1 MSWITPQNN
10 AINLPCE
17 TVLIDIS
24 TSFRITQKI
33 HTFKQ
38 IDGGQMQQQSRLLFG
53 TAGIPHSTPKKNSPI
68 EGVKQ
73 IHALGLDCMQLEFA
87 HGVRMKEEVS
97 SGLRKASYELN
108 IPLTSHGPYY
118 INLNA
123 REQDKIDSSVE
134 RIIQTAKISDLCG
147 AESMTFHAAFY
158 MKDSPYD
165 VFDLVQKSM
174 NVIEERLS
182 RLDIEIELR
191 PELTGK
197 TSQFG
202 SLEEL
207 IDLTKRVNS
216 CEPCLDFSHLY
227 ARTGEY
233 NSYDEF
239 CKVLDRLN
247 TELQPNAT
255 KNLHVHISGIS
266 SNSKGDLK
274 HLNLG
279 QSSFNWKDLMRA
291 FKDKG
296 CNGYVIC
303 VSPNL
308 EEDALMLKEYYMS
321 LPDQVAV

>member
-1 MSWITPQNN
+1 M
-10 AINLPCE
+10 AF
-17 TVLIDIS
+17 D
-24 TSFRITQKI
+24 
-33 HTFKQ
+33 
-38 IDGGQMQQQSRLLFG
+38 RLLFG
-53 TAGIPHSTPKKNSPI
+53 TAGVPNSTVKKNNPV
-68 EGVKQ
+68 EGVKR
-73 IHALGLDCMQLEFA
+73 IHELGLDCMQLEFA

-97 SGLRKASYELN
+97 SALRKASYELGV
-108 IPLTSHGPYY
+108 PLTSHGPYY

-165 VFDLVQKSM
+165 VFDLVEKSL

-207 IDLTKRVNS
+207 ISLSKSVTS
-216 CEPCLDFSHLY
+216 CKPCMDFSHLY
-227 ARTGEY
+227 ARTGSVNDY
-233 NSYDEF
+233 KGF
-239 CKVLDRLN
+239 CETLETLKN
-247 TELQPNAT
+247 ELGANAL
-255 KNLHVHISGIS
+255 KEMHIHISGIS

-274 HLNLG
+274 HLNLEK
-279 QSSFNWKDLMRA
+279 SKFNWKELMKA
-291 FKDKG
+291 LKDMD
-296 CNGYVIC
+296 CRGYVVC
-303 VSPNL
+303 NSPNL
-308 EEDALMLKEYYMS
+308 EVDASMLKQYYAA
-321 LPDQVAV
+321 L

>member
-1 MSWITPQNN
+1 MSF
-10 AINLPCE
+10 
-17 TVLIDIS
+17 D
-24 TSFRITQKI
+24 K
-33 HTFKQ
+33 
-38 IDGGQMQQQSRLLFG
+38 LLFG
-53 TAGIPHSTPKKNSPI
+53 TAGVPNCTVKKNSPV
-68 EGVKQ
+68 EGIQK
-73 IHALGLDCMQLEFA
+73 IHELGLDCMQLEFA

-97 SGLRKASYELN
+97 SALRKVSYELN
-108 IPLTSHGPYY
+108 VPLTSHGPYY

-165 VFDLVQKSM
+165 VFDLVEKSM

-207 IDLTKRVNS
+207 ITLSKNVGS
-216 CEPCLDFSHLY
+216 VKPCMDFSHLY
-227 ARTGEY
+227 ARTGKY
-233 NSYDEF
+233 NTKEEILE
-239 CKVLDRLN
+239 VLDQLESEIGKNTLN
-247 TELQPNAT
+247 NMHI
-255 KNLHVHISGIS
+255 HVSGIS

-274 HLNLG
+274 HLNLEK
-279 QSSFNWKDLMRA
+279 SDFNWRGMLEALKEKDC
-291 FKDKG
+291 KG
-296 CNGYVIC
+296 YIISN
-303 VSPNL
+303 SPNL
-308 EEDALMLKEYYMS
+308 EDDAKMLKDYYIA
-321 LPDQVAV
+321 L

>member
-1 MSWITPQNN
+1 MSF
-10 AINLPCE
+10 
-17 TVLIDIS
+17 D
-24 TSFRITQKI
+24 
-33 HTFKQ
+33 
-38 IDGGQMQQQSRLLFG
+38 RLLFG
-53 TAGIPHSTPKKNSPI
+53 TAGVPNCTVKKNSPV
-68 EGVKQ
+68 EGVQK
-73 IHALGLDCMQLEFA
+73 IHELGLDCMQLEFA

-97 SGLRKASYELN
+97 SALRKASYELN

-165 VFDLVQKSM
+165 VFDLVEKSM

-207 IDLTKRVNS
+207 ITLTKNVGS
-216 CEPCLDFSHLY
+216 VKPCMDFSHLY
-227 ARTGEY
+227 ARTGKY
-233 NSYDEF
+233 NSYEEMTE
-239 CKVLDRLN
+239 VLNQLEI
-247 TELQPNAT
+247 ELGKDALDNMHI
-255 KNLHVHISGIS
+255 HVSGIS

-274 HLNLG
+274 HLNLEK
-279 QSSFNWKDLMRA
+279 SKFNWQDMLRA
-291 FKDKG
+291 LKDKN
-296 CNGYVIC
+296 CKGYV
-303 VSPNL
+303 VSNSPNL
-308 EEDALMLKEYYMS
+308 EEDAKMLKDYYIA
-321 LPDQVAV
+321 L

>member
-1 MSWITPQNN
+1 MSF
-10 AINLPCE
+10 
-17 TVLIDIS
+17 D
-24 TSFRITQKI
+24 
-33 HTFKQ
+33 
-38 IDGGQMQQQSRLLFG
+38 RLLFG
-53 TAGIPHSTPKKNSPI
+53 TAGVPNCTVKKNNPV
-68 EGVKQ
+68 EGVQK
-73 IHALGLDCMQLEFA
+73 ISELGLDCMQLEFA
-87 HGVRMKEEVS
+87 HGVRMKEEIS
-97 SGLRKASYELN
+97 SALRKASYELG

-165 VFDLVQKSM
+165 VFDLVEKSM

-207 IDLTKRVNS
+207 ISLTKNVGS
-216 CEPCLDFSHLY
+216 VKPCMDFSHLY
-227 ARTGEY
+227 ARTGKY
-233 NSYDEF
+233 NTYEEMGE
-239 CKVLDRLN
+239 VLTQLKG
-247 TELQPNAT
+247 ELGADALDNMHI
-255 KNLHVHISGIS
+255 HVSGIS

-274 HLNLG
+274 HLNLEK
-279 QSSFNWKDLMRA
+279 SKFNWQDMLKALKDNNC
-291 FKDKG
+291 K
-296 CNGYVIC
+296 GYVISN
-303 VSPNL
+303 SPNL
-308 EEDALMLKEYYMS
+308 EEDAKMLKDYYMA
-321 LPDQVAV
+321 L

>member
-1 MSWITPQNN
+1 MSF
-10 AINLPCE
+10 
-17 TVLIDIS
+17 D
-24 TSFRITQKI
+24 
-33 HTFKQ
+33 
-38 IDGGQMQQQSRLLFG
+38 RLLFG
-53 TAGIPHSTPKKNSPI
+53 TAGVPNCTVKKNNPV
-68 EGVKQ
+68 EGVQK
-73 IHALGLDCMQLEFA
+73 IHELGLDCMQLEFA
-87 HGVRMKEEVS
+87 HGVRMKEEIS
-97 SGLRKASYELN
+97 SALRKASYELN

-165 VFDLVQKSM
+165 VFDLVEKSM

-207 IDLTKRVNS
+207 ITLTKNVGS
-216 CEPCLDFSHLY
+216 VKPCMDFSHLY
-227 ARTGEY
+227 ARTGKY
-233 NSYDEF
+233 NTYEEMVE
-239 CKVLDRLN
+239 VLEQLEV
-247 TELQPNAT
+247 ELGKDALDNMHI
-255 KNLHVHISGIS
+255 HVSGIS

-274 HLNLG
+274 HLNLEK
-279 QSSFNWKDLMRA
+279 SKFNWQAMLKAL
-291 FKDKG
+291 KDKN
-296 CNGYVIC
+296 CKGYVISN
-303 VSPNL
+303 SPNL
-308 EEDALMLKEYYMS
+308 EEDAKMLKDYY
-321 LPDQVAV
+321 VAL

>member
-1 MSWITPQNN
+1 MGF
-10 AINLPCE
+10 
-17 TVLIDIS
+17 D
-24 TSFRITQKI
+24 
-33 HTFKQ
+33 
-38 IDGGQMQQQSRLLFG
+38 RLLFG
-53 TAGIPHSTPKKNSPI
+53 TAGVPNSTAKKNNPV
-68 EGVKQ
+68 EGVKR
-73 IHALGLDCMQLEFA
+73 IHELGLDCMQLEFA

-97 SGLRKASYELN
+97 SALRKVSYELGV
-108 IPLTSHGPYY
+108 PLTSHGPYY

-165 VFDLVQKSM
+165 VFDLVEKSL

-207 IDLTKRVNS
+207 ISLSKSVTS
-216 CEPCLDFSHLY
+216 CKPCMDFSHLY
-227 ARTGEY
+227 ARTGSVNDY
-233 NSYDEF
+233 KGF
-239 CKVLDRLN
+239 CETLETLKS
-247 TELQPNAT
+247 ELGPKA
-255 KNLHVHISGIS
+255 LEEMHIHISGIS

-274 HLNLG
+274 HLNLEK
-279 QSSFNWKDLMRA
+279 SKFNWKDLMKA
-291 FKDKG
+291 LKDMD
-296 CNGYVIC
+296 CRGYVVC
-303 VSPNL
+303 NSPNL
-308 EEDALMLKEYYMS
+308 EVDASMLKQFYAA
-321 LPDQVAV
+321 L

>member
-1 MSWITPQNN
+1 M
-10 AINLPCE
+10 AF
-17 TVLIDIS
+17 D
-24 TSFRITQKI
+24 
-33 HTFKQ
+33 
-38 IDGGQMQQQSRLLFG
+38 RLLFG
-53 TAGIPHSTPKKNSPI
+53 TAGVPNSTAKKNNPV
-68 EGVKQ
+68 EGVKR
-73 IHALGLDCMQLEFA
+73 IHELNLDCMQLEFA

-97 SGLRKASYELN
+97 SALRKVSYELGV
-108 IPLTSHGPYY
+108 PLTSHGPYY

-165 VFDLVQKSM
+165 VFDLVEKSL

-207 IDLTKRVNS
+207 ISLSKSVGS
-216 CEPCLDFSHLY
+216 CKPCMDFSHLF
-227 ARTGEY
+227 ARTGDV
-233 NSYDEF
+233 NDYDGF
-239 CKVLDRLN
+239 CRVLETLK
-247 TELQPNAT
+247 TELGPNT
-255 KNLHVHISGIS
+255 LKEMHIHISGIS

-274 HLNLG
+274 HLNLEK
-279 QSSFNWKDLMRA
+279 SKFNWKDLMKA
-291 FKDKG
+291 LKDMDAR
-296 CNGYVIC
+296 GYVVC
-303 VSPNL
+303 NSPNL
-308 EEDALMLKEYYMS
+308 EVDAQMLKQYYAT
-321 LPDQVAV
+321 L

>member
-1 MSWITPQNN
+1 M
-10 AINLPCE
+10 AF
-17 TVLIDIS
+17 D
-24 TSFRITQKI
+24 
-33 HTFKQ
+33 
-38 IDGGQMQQQSRLLFG
+38 RLLFG
-53 TAGIPHSTPKKNSPI
+53 TAGVPNSTLKKNNPV
-68 EGVKQ
+68 EGVRR
-73 IHALGLDCMQLEFA
+73 IHELGLDCMQLEFA

-97 SGLRKASYELN
+97 SALRKVSYELG

-165 VFDLVQKSM
+165 VFDLVEKSL

-207 IDLTKRVNS
+207 INLSKSVMS
-216 CEPCLDFSHLY
+216 CKPCMDFSHLY
-227 ARTGEY
+227 ARTGTV
-233 NSYDEF
+233 NDYDGF
-239 CKVLDRLN
+239 CETLETLK
-247 TELQPNAT
+247 TELGP
-255 KNLHVHISGIS
+255 KSLEEMHIHISGIS

-274 HLNLG
+274 HLNLEK
-279 QSSFNWKDLMRA
+279 SKFNWKDLMRA
-291 FKDKG
+291 LKDMDCK
-296 CNGYVIC
+296 GYVIC
-303 VSPNL
+303 NSPNL
-308 EEDALMLKEYYMS
+308 EVDAQMLKQYYMA
-321 LPDQVAV
+321 L

>member
-1 MSWITPQNN
+1 M
-10 AINLPCE
+10 AF
-17 TVLIDIS
+17 D
-24 TSFRITQKI
+24 
-33 HTFKQ
+33 
-38 IDGGQMQQQSRLLFG
+38 RLLFG
-53 TAGIPHSTPKKNSPI
+53 TAGVPNSTAKKNNPV
-68 EGVKQ
+68 EGVKR
-73 IHALGLDCMQLEFA
+73 IHELGLDCMQLEFA

-97 SGLRKASYELN
+97 SALRKVSYELG

-165 VFDLVQKSM
+165 VFDLVEKSL

-207 IDLTKRVNS
+207 ISLSKSVAS
-216 CEPCLDFSHLY
+216 CKPCMDFSHLY
-227 ARTGEY
+227 ARTGSVNDY
-233 NSYDEF
+233 KGF
-239 CKVLDRLN
+239 CETLETLKN
-247 TELQPNAT
+247 ELGPNAL
-255 KNLHVHISGIS
+255 KEMHIHISGIS

-274 HLNLG
+274 HLNLEK
-279 QSSFNWKDLMRA
+279 SKFNWKDLMKA
-291 FKDKG
+291 LKDLG
-296 CNGYVIC
+296 CRGYVIC
-303 VSPNL
+303 NSPNL
-308 EEDALMLKEYYMS
+308 EVDAAMLKQYY
-321 LPDQVAV
+321 VAL

>member
-1 MSWITPQNN
+1 MSF
-10 AINLPCE
+10 
-17 TVLIDIS
+17 D
-24 TSFRITQKI
+24 
-33 HTFKQ
+33 
-38 IDGGQMQQQSRLLFG
+38 RLLFG
-53 TAGIPHSTPKKNSPI
+53 TAGVPNSTAKKNNPV

-73 IHALGLDCMQLEFA
+73 IHELGLDCMQLEFA
-87 HGVRMKEEVS
+87 HGVRMKDEIS
-97 SGLRKASYELN
+97 SALRKASYELN

-165 VFDLVQKSM
+165 VFDLVEKSM

-207 IDLTKRVNS
+207 ITLTKNVMS
-216 CEPCLDFSHLY
+216 VKPCMDFSHLY
-227 ARTGEY
+227 ARTGKY
-233 NSYDEF
+233 NNYKEIND
-239 CKVLDRLN
+239 VLQHLKG
-247 TELQPNAT
+247 ELGADALSNMHI
-255 KNLHVHISGIS
+255 HVSGIS

-274 HLNLG
+274 HLNLEK
-279 QSSFNWKDLMRA
+279 SDFNWRDMLRALKDNDC
-291 FKDKG
+291 K
-296 CNGYVIC
+296 GYVISN
-303 VSPNL
+303 SPNL
-308 EEDALMLKEYYMS
+308 EGDAKMLKDYYM
-321 LPDQVAV
+321 AM

>member
-1 MSWITPQNN
+1 M
-10 AINLPCE
+10 AFE
-17 TVLIDIS
+17 
-24 TSFRITQKI
+24 
-33 HTFKQ
+33 
-38 IDGGQMQQQSRLLFG
+38 RLLFG
-53 TAGIPHSTPKKNSPI
+53 TAGVPNSTAKKNNPV
-68 EGVKQ
+68 EGVKR
-73 IHALGLDCMQLEFA
+73 IHELQLDCMQLEFA

-97 SGLRKASYELN
+97 SALRKVSYELGV
-108 IPLTSHGPYY
+108 PLTSHGPYY

-165 VFDLVQKSM
+165 VFDLVEKSL

-207 IDLTKRVNS
+207 ISLSKSVTS
-216 CEPCLDFSHLY
+216 CKPCMDFSHLY
-227 ARTGEY
+227 ARTGSVNDY
-233 NSYDEF
+233 KGF
-239 CKVLDRLN
+239 CETLETLKS
-247 TELQPNAT
+247 ELGANAL
-255 KNLHVHISGIS
+255 KEMHIHISGIS

-274 HLNLG
+274 HLNLEK
-279 QSSFNWKDLMRA
+279 SKFNWKDLMKA
-291 FKDKG
+291 LKDMD
-296 CNGYVIC
+296 CRGYVIC
-303 VSPNL
+303 NSPNL
-308 EEDALMLKEYYMS
+308 EVDAAMLKQYY
-321 LPDQVAV
+321 VAL

>member
-1 MSWITPQNN
+1 M
-10 AINLPCE
+10 AF
-17 TVLIDIS
+17 D
-24 TSFRITQKI
+24 
-33 HTFKQ
+33 
-38 IDGGQMQQQSRLLFG
+38 RLLFG
-53 TAGIPHSTPKKNSPI
+53 TAGVPNSTAKKNNPV
-68 EGVKQ
+68 EGVKR
-73 IHALGLDCMQLEFA
+73 IHELALDCMQLEFA

-97 SGLRKASYELN
+97 SALRKVSYELGV
-108 IPLTSHGPYY
+108 PLTSHGPYY

-165 VFDLVQKSM
+165 VFDLVEKSL

-207 IDLTKRVNS
+207 ISLSKSVTS
-216 CEPCLDFSHLY
+216 CKPCMDFSHLY
-227 ARTGEY
+227 ARTGNVNDY
-233 NSYDEF
+233 KGF
-239 CKVLDRLN
+239 CETLETLKS
-247 TELQPNAT
+247 ELGPNAL
-255 KNLHVHISGIS
+255 KEMHIHISGIS

-274 HLNLG
+274 HLNLEK
-279 QSSFNWKDLMRA
+279 SKFNWKELMKA
-291 FKDKG
+291 LKDMD
-296 CNGYVIC
+296 CRGYVIC
-303 VSPNL
+303 NSPNL
-308 EEDALMLKEYYMS
+308 EVDAAMLKQYY
-321 LPDQVAV
+321 VAL

>member
-1 MSWITPQNN
+1 MSF
-10 AINLPCE
+10 
-17 TVLIDIS
+17 D
-24 TSFRITQKI
+24 K
-33 HTFKQ
+33 
-38 IDGGQMQQQSRLLFG
+38 LLFG
-53 TAGIPHSTPKKNSPI
+53 TAGVPNCTVKKNSPV
-68 EGVKQ
+68 EGVQK
-73 IHALGLDCMQLEFA
+73 IHDLGLDCMQLEFA

-97 SGLRKASYELN
+97 SALRKVSYELN
-108 IPLTSHGPYY
+108 VPLTSHGPYY

-165 VFDLVQKSM
+165 VFDLVEKSM

-207 IDLTKRVNS
+207 ITLSKNVGS
-216 CEPCLDFSHLY
+216 VKPCMDFSHLY
-227 ARTGEY
+227 ARTGKY
-233 NSYDEF
+233 NTKEEILE
-239 CKVLDRLN
+239 VLDQLESEIGKNTLN
-247 TELQPNAT
+247 NMHI
-255 KNLHVHISGIS
+255 HVSGIS

-274 HLNLG
+274 HLNLEK
-279 QSSFNWKDLMRA
+279 SDFNWRGMLEALKEKDC
-291 FKDKG
+291 KG
-296 CNGYVIC
+296 YIISN
-303 VSPNL
+303 SPNL
-308 EEDALMLKEYYMS
+308 EEDAKMLKDYY
-321 LPDQVAV
+321 VAL

>member
-1 MSWITPQNN
+1 MSF
-10 AINLPCE
+10 
-17 TVLIDIS
+17 D
-24 TSFRITQKI
+24 K
-33 HTFKQ
+33 
-38 IDGGQMQQQSRLLFG
+38 LLFG
-53 TAGIPHSTPKKNSPI
+53 TAGVPNSTPKKNSPI
-68 EGVKQ
+68 DGVRQ
-73 IHALGLDCMQLEFA
+73 VHALGLDCMQLEFA

-97 SGLRKASYELN
+97 SGLRKVSYELG

-165 VFDLVQKSM
+165 VFDLVEKSL

-202 SLEEL
+202 SLDEL
-207 IDLTKRVNS
+207 ISLAKAVPS
-216 CEPCLDFSHLY
+216 CAPCMDFSHLF

-233 NSYDEF
+233 NTYEEF
-239 CKVLDRLN
+239 KAVLDRLK
-247 TELQPNAT
+247 EDLGAHSL
-255 KNLHVHISGIS
+255 KNMHIHMSGIS
-266 SNSKGDLK
+266 ANSKGDLK
-274 HLNLG
+274 HLNLEE
-279 QSSFNWKDLMRA
+279 SDFNWKDCLKVLKEYDCR
-291 FKDKG
+291 
-296 CNGYVIC
+296 GYVIC
-303 VSPNL
+303 NSPNL
-308 EEDALMLKEYYMS
+308 EDDAKLMKDFYAS
-321 LPDQVAV
+321 L

>member
-1 MSWITPQNN
+1 MSTG
-10 AINLPCE
+10 
-17 TVLIDIS
+17 
-24 TSFRITQKI
+24 K
-33 HTFKQ
+33 
-38 IDGGQMQQQSRLLFG
+38 LLFG
-53 TAGIPHSTPKKNSPI
+53 TAGVPNSTARKNNPV
-68 EGVKQ
+68 EGVKR
-73 IHALGLDCMQLEFA
+73 IHQLGLDCMQLEFA

-97 SGLRKASYELN
+97 SALRKVSYELGV
-108 IPLTSHGPYY
+108 PLTSHGPYY

-165 VFDLVQKSM
+165 VFDLVEKSM
-174 NVIEERLS
+174 NVIQERLS

-207 IDLTKRVNS
+207 IALTKSVTN
-216 CEPCLDFSHLY
+216 CHPCLDFSHLY
-227 ARTGEY
+227 ARTGQY
-233 NSYDEF
+233 NNYEEF
-239 CKVLDRLN
+239 CDVLEKLKV
-247 TELQPNAT
+247 ELGQNCL
-255 KNLHVHISGIS
+255 KKMHIHISGIS

-279 QSSFNWKDLMRA
+279 QSDFNWKDLIRA
-291 FKDKG
+291 LKDKG
-296 CNGYVIC
+296 SEGYIISN
-303 VSPNL
+303 SPNL
-308 EEDALMLKEYYMS
+308 EVDAKMMKDYYQS
-321 LPDQVAV
+321 IA

>member
-1 MSWITPQNN
+1 M
-10 AINLPCE
+10 AFE
-17 TVLIDIS
+17 
-24 TSFRITQKI
+24 
-33 HTFKQ
+33 
-38 IDGGQMQQQSRLLFG
+38 RLLFG
-53 TAGIPHSTPKKNSPI
+53 TAGVPNSTVKKNNPV
-68 EGVKQ
+68 EGVKR
-73 IHALGLDCMQLEFA
+73 IHELGLDCMQLEFA

-97 SGLRKASYELN
+97 SALRKVSYELGV
-108 IPLTSHGPYY
+108 PLTSHGPYY

-165 VFDLVQKSM
+165 VFDLVEKSL

-207 IDLTKRVNS
+207 ISLAKSVTS
-216 CEPCLDFSHLY
+216 CKPCMDFSHLY
-227 ARTGEY
+227 ARTGTVNDY
-233 NSYDEF
+233 NGF
-239 CKVLDRLN
+239 CETLETLKS
-247 TELQPNAT
+247 ELGKNAL
-255 KNLHVHISGIS
+255 KEMHIHISGIS

-274 HLNLG
+274 HLNLEK
-279 QSSFNWKDLMRA
+279 SKFNWKDLMKA
-291 FKDKG
+291 LKDMD
-296 CNGYVIC
+296 CRGYVVC
-303 VSPNL
+303 NSPNL
-308 EEDALMLKEYYMS
+308 EVDASMLKQYYAA
-321 LPDQVAV
+321 L

>member
-1 MSWITPQNN
+1 MQF
-10 AINLPCE
+10 E
-17 TVLIDIS
+17 
-24 TSFRITQKI
+24 RI
-33 HTFKQ
+33 
-38 IDGGQMQQQSRLLFG
+38 LFG
-53 TAGIPHSTPKKNSPI
+53 TAGVPNSTVKKNNPVD
-68 EGVKQ
+68 GVKR
-73 IHALGLDCMQLEFA
+73 IHELGLDCMQLEFA

-97 SGLRKASYELN
+97 SALRKVSYELN

-165 VFDLVQKSM
+165 VFDLVEKSM

-207 IDLTKRVNS
+207 ISLTKSVGS
-216 CEPCLDFSHLY
+216 CQPCMDFSHLY

-233 NSYDEF
+233 NSYEGF
-239 CKVLDRLN
+239 KNVIS
-247 TELQPNAT
+247 TIQEEIGAKAT
-255 KNLHVHISGIS
+255 DNMHIHISGIS
-266 SNSKGDLK
+266 CNSKGDLK
-274 HLNLG
+274 HLNLE
-279 QSSFNWKDLMRA
+279 QSDFNWRELLKALKDTNCRGYMI
-291 FKDKG
+291 
-296 CNGYVIC
+296 CN
-303 VSPNL
+303 SPNL
-308 EEDALMLKEYYMS
+308 EKDAKMLKDYYMS
-321 LPDQVAV
+321 L

>member
-1 MSWITPQNN
+1 M
-10 AINLPCE
+10 AF
-17 TVLIDIS
+17 D
-24 TSFRITQKI
+24 
-33 HTFKQ
+33 
-38 IDGGQMQQQSRLLFG
+38 RLLFG
-53 TAGIPHSTPKKNSPI
+53 TAGVPNSTAKKNNPV
-68 EGVKQ
+68 EGVKR
-73 IHALGLDCMQLEFA
+73 IHELALDCMQLEFA

-97 SGLRKASYELN
+97 SALRKVSYELGV
-108 IPLTSHGPYY
+108 PLTSHGPYY

-165 VFDLVQKSM
+165 VFDLVEKSL

-207 IDLTKRVNS
+207 ISLSKSVTS
-216 CEPCLDFSHLY
+216 CKPCMDFSHLY
-227 ARTGEY
+227 ARTGTVNDY
-233 NSYDEF
+233 KGF
-239 CKVLDRLN
+239 CETLETLKA
-247 TELQPNAT
+247 ELGPNAL
-255 KNLHVHISGIS
+255 KEMHIHISGIS

-274 HLNLG
+274 HLNLEK
-279 QSSFNWKDLMRA
+279 SKFNWKDLMKA
-291 FKDKG
+291 LKDLD
-296 CNGYVIC
+296 CRGYVIC
-303 VSPNL
+303 NSPNL
-308 EEDALMLKEYYMS
+308 EVDAAMLKQYY
-321 LPDQVAV
+321 VAL

>member
-1 MSWITPQNN
+1 M
-10 AINLPCE
+10 AF
-17 TVLIDIS
+17 D
-24 TSFRITQKI
+24 
-33 HTFKQ
+33 
-38 IDGGQMQQQSRLLFG
+38 RLLFG
-53 TAGIPHSTPKKNSPI
+53 TAGVPNSTVKKNNPV
-68 EGVKQ
+68 EGVKR
-73 IHALGLDCMQLEFA
+73 IHELNLDCMQLEFA

-97 SGLRKASYELN
+97 SALRKVSYELG

-165 VFDLVQKSM
+165 VFDLVEKSL

-207 IDLTKRVNS
+207 ISLSKSVTS
-216 CEPCLDFSHLY
+216 CKPCMDFSHLY
-227 ARTGEY
+227 ARTGSVNDY
-233 NSYDEF
+233 KGF
-239 CKVLDRLN
+239 CETLETLKN
-247 TELQPNAT
+247 ELGPNAL
-255 KNLHVHISGIS
+255 KEMHIHISGIS

-274 HLNLG
+274 HLNLEK
-279 QSSFNWKDLMRA
+279 SKFNWKDLMKA
-291 FKDKG
+291 LKDQD
-296 CNGYVIC
+296 CRGYVVC
-303 VSPNL
+303 NSPNL
-308 EEDALMLKEYYMS
+308 EVDASMLKQYYAS
-321 LPDQVAV
+321 L

>member
-1 MSWITPQNN
+1 M
-10 AINLPCE
+10 AF
-17 TVLIDIS
+17 D
-24 TSFRITQKI
+24 RI
-33 HTFKQ
+33 
-38 IDGGQMQQQSRLLFG
+38 LFG
-53 TAGIPHSTPKKNSPI
+53 TAGVPNSTEKKNSPVD
-68 EGVKQ
+68 GVKR
-73 IHALGLDCMQLEFA
+73 IHELNLDCMQLEFA

-97 SGLRKASYELN
+97 SALRKVSYELKV
-108 IPLTSHGPYY
+108 PLTSHGPYY

-165 VFDLVQKSM
+165 VFDLVEKSL

-207 IDLTKRVNS
+207 ISLSKMVNS
-216 CEPCLDFSHLY
+216 CKPCIDFSHLY
-227 ARTGEY
+227 ARTGNV

-239 CKVLDRLN
+239 MGILDLLEK
-247 TELQPNAT
+247 ELGHDAIN
-255 KNLHVHISGIS
+255 NMHIHISGIS

-274 HLNLG
+274 HLNLL
-279 QSSFNWKDLMRA
+279 QSDFKWQELLKALKDR
-291 FKDKG
+291 KCKG
-296 CNGYVIC
+296 YMICN
-303 VSPNL
+303 SPNL
-308 EEDALMLKEYYMS
+308 EKDAQMMKEYY
-321 LPDQVAV
+321 LAL

>member
-1 MSWITPQNN
+1 
-10 AINLPCE
+10 
-17 TVLIDIS
+17 
-24 TSFRITQKI
+24 
-33 HTFKQ
+33 
-38 IDGGQMQQQSRLLFG
+38 MQANKLLFG
-53 TAGIPHSTPKKNSPI
+53 TAGVPNSTQKKNNPI

-97 SGLRKASYELN
+97 SALRKVSYELGV
-108 IPLTSHGPYY
+108 PLTSHGPYY

-158 MKDSPYD
+158 MKDSPFD
-165 VFDLVQKSM
+165 VFDLVEKSM

-202 SLEEL
+202 SLDEL
-207 IDLTKRVNS
+207 ITLTKNVNS
-216 CEPCLDFSHLY
+216 CAPCMDFSHLY
-227 ARTGEY
+227 ARTGKY
-233 NSYDEF
+233 NSEKEFNEVLTRIQDEIGPTA
-239 CKVLDRLN
+239 LSN
-247 TELQPNAT
+247 M
-255 KNLHVHISGIS
+255 HIHISGIS

-274 HLNLG
+274 HLNLEK
-279 QSSFNWKDLMRA
+279 SDFDWKALLKCLKDFNC
-291 FKDKG
+291 G
-296 CNGYVIC
+296 GYIICN
-303 VSPNL
+303 SPNL
-308 EEDALMLKEYYMS
+308 EDDALMLKEFYKTLS
-321 LPDQVAV
+321 

>member
-1 MSWITPQNN
+1 M
-10 AINLPCE
+10 AF
-17 TVLIDIS
+17 D
-24 TSFRITQKI
+24 
-33 HTFKQ
+33 
-38 IDGGQMQQQSRLLFG
+38 RLLFG
-53 TAGIPHSTPKKNSPI
+53 TAGVPNSTVKKNNPV
-68 EGVKQ
+68 EGVKR
-73 IHALGLDCMQLEFA
+73 IHELALDCMQLEFA

-97 SGLRKASYELN
+97 SALRKASYEMGV
-108 IPLTSHGPYY
+108 PLTSHGPYY

-165 VFDLVQKSM
+165 VFDLVEKSL

-207 IDLTKRVNS
+207 ISLSKSVNS
-216 CEPCLDFSHLY
+216 CKPCMDFSHLY
-227 ARTGEY
+227 ARTGSVNDY
-233 NSYDEF
+233 KGF
-239 CKVLDRLN
+239 CETLETLK
-247 TELQPNAT
+247 TELGANAL
-255 KNLHVHISGIS
+255 KEMHIHISGIS

-274 HLNLG
+274 HLNLEK
-279 QSSFNWKDLMRA
+279 SKFNWKDLMKA
-291 FKDKG
+291 LKDMD
-296 CNGYVIC
+296 CRGYVVC
-303 VSPNL
+303 NSPNL
-308 EEDALMLKEYYMS
+308 EVDAAMLKQYY
-321 LPDQVAV
+321 VAL

>member
-1 MSWITPQNN
+1 M
-10 AINLPCE
+10 AF
-17 TVLIDIS
+17 D
-24 TSFRITQKI
+24 
-33 HTFKQ
+33 
-38 IDGGQMQQQSRLLFG
+38 RLLFG
-53 TAGIPHSTPKKNSPI
+53 TAGVPNSTAKKNNPV
-68 EGVKQ
+68 EGVKR
-73 IHALGLDCMQLEFA
+73 IHELGLDCMQLEFA

-97 SGLRKASYELN
+97 SALRKVSYELG

-165 VFDLVQKSM
+165 VFDLVEKSL

-207 IDLTKRVNS
+207 ISLSKSVAS
-216 CEPCLDFSHLY
+216 CKPCMDFSHLY
-227 ARTGEY
+227 ARTGSVNDY
-233 NSYDEF
+233 KGF
-239 CKVLDRLN
+239 CETLETLKN
-247 TELQPNAT
+247 ELGAQAL
-255 KNLHVHISGIS
+255 KEMHIHISGIS

-274 HLNLG
+274 HLNLEK
-279 QSSFNWKDLMRA
+279 SKFNWKDLMKA
-291 FKDKG
+291 LKDMD
-296 CNGYVIC
+296 CTGYVVC
-303 VSPNL
+303 NSPNL
-308 EEDALMLKEYYMS
+308 EVDAWMLKEYYKA
-321 LPDQVAV
+321 L